1 MIFYRSFLR
10 LPNPPTTKQLPL
22 LFHEWTKERI
32 EPSPD
37 GIVFHGKFHREI
49 SRDNFFTHE
58 ENERNELKKKR
69 GRRQG
74 KRREGGG
81 RKIDNATTRIQ
92 LTLPTEVCNAT
103 CASIT
108 RELRFPARFRA
119 WNVSYS
125 ALVRLEKFSCEN
137 CEKKKPEVIPPR
149 IIFAEKITMEISR
162 PGESPLLIG
171 T

>member
-1 MIFYRSFLR
+1 M
-10 LPNPPTTKQLPL
+10 N
-22 LFHEWTKERI
+22 ERTNTV
-32 EPSPD
+32 PD

-49 SRDNFFTHE
+49 SRDNFFTRE
-58 ENERNELKKKR
+58 KNERNELKKS
-69 GRRQG
+69 GRRE
-74 KRREGGG
+74 RRGG

-108 RELRFPARFRA
+108 RELRFPACFRP

-125 ALVRLEKFSCEN
+125 ARARLEKFSCEN
-137 CEKKKPEVIPPR
+137 HRCYSSR
-149 IIFAEKITMEISR
+149 IILENYEISR
-162 PGESPLLIG
+162 ARKPLLIG